1 MNDLGCPMEYLQY
14 VIGSGDRGFPEL
26 IDGEWY
32 GDLGRY
38 RREKVIDRRVRCKPL
53 RCARRAVY

>member
-1 MNDLGCPMEYLQY
+1 MKYLQY
-14 VIGSGDRGFPEL
+14 IVGSGDRGFPEL
-26 IDGEWY
+26 VDSEWY

-38 RREKVIDRRVRCKPL
+38 GREAVIDSRIRCKPL